1 MNTQTSN
8 TAPVKKLSF
17 LDRYL
22 TAWIFLAMIVG
33 VSIGYF
39 FPTIPDK
46 VNSLSAGTTN
56 LPLALGLILMMF
68 PPLAKVKY
76 EEIGKIFKHPKLLL
90 LGLFQSWIVGPLL
103 MFVLATVFLH
113 NHPEY
118 MTGLILISLAPCIA
132 MVLVWNDLAKG
143 DNELAAGL
151 VAFNSIMQILFYSTY
166 AWFFITILPPVFGIK
181 GYQVNIEI
189 WQITKSV
196 LIYLG
201 IPFFAGMITRF
212 VLMKIKGEEWYNTV
226 FIPRISPV
234 TLIALLATIILM
246 FSLKGELIIHSN
258 MRKHGIEPSHITK
271 VLLTH
276 LHKDHA
282 GGISKRNNLGHYQS
296 AFPNAIYY
304 VQQQELD
311 FAFDKGF
318 PSYMPDELDVLQG
331 NSQVVLLNGHGSIDN
346 YIYYEITGAHS
357 MYHQTYKIIEDGQII
372 FFGGDDAPQ
381 LQQMKSRFVAK
392 YDFDGRKAMEL
403 RQQWWEQG
411 KNNQWTFLFYH
422 DIKQPVFT
430 FE

>member
-1 MNTQTSN
+1 MQIIPLNE
-8 TAPVKKLSF
+8 
-17 LDRYL
+17 
-22 TAWIFLAMIVG
+22 G
-33 VSIGYF
+33 VY
-39 FPTIPDK
+39 TIDK
-46 VNSLSAGTTN
+46 T
-56 LPLALGLILMMF
+56 
-68 PPLAKVKY
+68 
-76 EEIGKIFKHPKLLL
+76 KIFVPFNLETDQLQQRPVGSIMVEVQPFIVITKNDVLLL
-90 LGLFQSWIVGPLL
+90 D
-103 MFVLATVFLH
+103 
-113 NHPEY
+113 
-118 MTGLILISLAPCIA
+118 TGL
-132 MVLVWNDLAKG
+132 G
-143 DNELAAGL
+143 
-151 VAFNSIMQILFYSTY
+151 
-166 AWFFITILPPVFGIK
+166 
-181 GYQVNIEI
+181 
-189 WQITKSV
+189 
-196 LIYLG
+196 
-201 IPFFAGMITRF
+201 FA
-212 VLMKIKGEEWYNTV
+212 E
-226 FIPRISPV
+226 
-234 TLIALLATIILM
+234 
-246 FSLKGELIIHSN
+246 KGELIIHSN